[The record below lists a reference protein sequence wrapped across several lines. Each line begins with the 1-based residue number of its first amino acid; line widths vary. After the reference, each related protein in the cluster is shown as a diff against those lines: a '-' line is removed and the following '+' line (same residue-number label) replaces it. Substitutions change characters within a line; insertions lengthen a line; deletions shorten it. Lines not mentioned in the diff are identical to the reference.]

1 MLSLPVG
8 LGVALLGLGG
18 LLGSVPLAAQP
29 GPAPARPG
37 GAAIAVQA
45 DISAA
50 DSSAAELSGSQ
61 LAARVAGLLEEWYG
75 QYVTAWPVGAGA
87 DRAEGAAWLLRL
99 AATAGAHGVQL
110 RSELTNPGGAAA
122 TRDAW
127 LPPGSPDALAATA
140 AADAFWLWAQARQF
154 PYLSEL
160 APAPVRSA
168 TLAPHALSRLDQR
181 PAAAG
186 LLAAAAYPG
195 GMLALSPA
203 GPLALG
209 PRFELTPDTMLWLT
223 WRDPGAPE
231 RWHGLHP
238 LADGRV
244 VLQPEAGPARL
255 VDPHHDRSTPL
266 PAAPAAVIRSA
277 GGPPPALLA
286 VTPSGTAVWHRPGLL
301 ATQHA
306 AGGAVAAAVLEL
318 PPGSIAPAAVTGD
331 DQGAVWAF
339 DPRERRIRV
348 FGSGNGAELR
358 QLFAVTPLLPR
369 EELAGVQT
377 LALTG
382 AGHLLVGSR
391 RAIWKLDRR
400 GLPVWSLRLLRTRP
414 RQRLPQAF
422 AVTARERH
430 EDGAA
435 FLLLDRTTG
444 ALHRFIEFIEQPEA
458 APAPEPPPLLLR
470 AAGAT
475 PPGALAAAATD
486 NALRAAQRAW
496 QQDYAGA
503 AQRLLAAARRSLSRW
518 RAADPLARDADQR
531 AAAIESLAA
540 AVEQALYGEPGAA
553 GD

>member
-1 MLSLPVG
+1 MLSRSAG
-8 LGVALLGLGG
+8 LGVALIGLGG

-37 GAAIAVQA
+37 GDAIAVQA

-50 DSSAAELSGSQ
+50 ELSGSQ
-61 LAARVAGLLEEWYG
+61 LAGRAAGLLEEWYG
-75 QYVTAWPVGAGA
+75 QYVTARPAGAGA
-87 DRAEGAAWLLRL
+87 DGAEGAAWRLQL
-99 AATAGAHGVQL
+99 AATEGAHGVRL
-110 RSELTNPGGAAA
+110 RSELTSPGGALA

-127 LPPGSPDALAATA
+127 LPPGSSGALAATA

-168 TLAPHALSRLDQR
+168 TLAPHALNRLDQR

-186 LLAAAAYPG
+186 LLAAATYAG
-195 GMLALSPA
+195 GILVLSPA

-209 PRFELTPDTMLWLT
+209 RRFELTPDTMLWLT
-223 WRDPGAPE
+223 WRDPGAPD

-244 VLQPEAGPARL
+244 VLQPAVGPARL
-255 VDPHHDRSTPL
+255 VDPHHDRSAPL
-266 PAAPAAVIRSA
+266 PAAPAAAHRSA
-277 GGPPPALLA
+277 GEPPPALLT
-286 VTPSGTAVWHRPGLL
+286 VTPNGTAVWHRPGLL
-301 ATQHA
+301 ATRQP
-306 AGGAVAAAVLEL
+306 AGGAGATAALEL

-331 DQGAVWAF
+331 AQGAVWAF

-348 FGSGNGAELR
+348 FAPGAGNGAGAELR
-358 QLFAVTPLLPR
+358 QVFAVTPLLPR
-369 EELAGVQT
+369 AELAGVQT
-377 LALTG
+377 LAVTA
-382 AGHLLVGSR
+382 AGHVLIGSR

-400 GLPVWSLRLLRTRP
+400 GLPVWSLRLLNTSP

-422 AVTARERH
+422 AVAARE
-430 EDGAA
+430 EKEEPAA

-444 ALHRFIEFIEQPEA
+444 ALHRFIEQPQPEA
-458 APAPEPPPLLLR
+458 APAPDQPPLLLR
-470 AAGAT
+470 APGAT
-475 PPGALAAAATD
+475 PPGALAAALTD

-496 QQDYAGA
+496 QRDHAGA
-503 AQRLLAAARRSLSRW
+503 AHRLLAAARRSLSRW

-531 AAAIESLAA
+531 AAAIETLAP
-540 AVEQALYGEPGAA
+540 AVEQALYGEPGEA

>member
-1 MLSLPVG
+1 MLSRPAG
-8 LGVALLGLGG
+8 LGVALIGLGG

-37 GAAIAVQA
+37 AAAIAVQA
-45 DISAA
+45 A
-50 DSSAAELSGSQ
+50 SSAAELSGSQ

-75 QYVTAWPVGAGA
+75 QYVTAWPAGAGA
-87 DRAEGAAWLLRL
+87 AGGAAGAAWGLQL
-99 AATAGAHGVQL
+99 AATAGARGVRL
-110 RSELTNPGGAAA
+110 RTELTTPGGAVA

-140 AADAFWLWAQARQF
+140 AADAVWLWAQARQF

-168 TLAPHALSRLDQR
+168 TLAPHALRRLDRR

-186 LLAAAAYPG
+186 LLAAAVYAG
-195 GMLALSPA
+195 GMLVLSPA

-209 PRFELTPDTMLWLT
+209 PGFELTPDTMLWLT
-223 WRDPGAPE
+223 WRDPGAPD

-244 VLQPEAGPARL
+244 VLQPAAGPARL
-255 VDPHHDRSTPL
+255 VDPYHDDSTPL
-266 PAAPAAVIRSA
+266 PAAPAAANRSA
-277 GGPPPALLA
+277 GGPPPALLT

-301 ATQHA
+301 TTQQA
-306 AGGAVAAAVLEL
+306 AGGAGAAADLEL

-348 FGSGNGAELR
+348 FGAGNGAGLR

-369 EELAGVQT
+369 AELAGVQT

-382 AGHLLVGSR
+382 DGHLLIGSR

-422 AVTARERH
+422 TVAAQEEH
-430 EDGAA
+430 EEQAA

-444 ALHRFIEFIEQPEA
+444 ALHRFSEQPEA
-458 APAPEPPPLLLR
+458 APPPDQPLLLR

-475 PPGALAAAATD
+475 PPGALAAAVTD

-496 QQDYAGA
+496 QRDYAGA
-503 AQRLLAAARRSLSRW
+503 THRLLAAARRSLSRW
-518 RAADPLARDADQR
+518 RAADPLARDADLR
-531 AAAIESLAA
+531 AAAIETLAP
-540 AVEQALYGEPGAA
+540 AVEQALYGEPG
-553 GD
+553 D

>member
-1 MLSLPVG
+1 MLSPPAG

-29 GPAPARPG
+29 GPAPAPPG
-37 GAAIAVQA
+37 GDAIAVQA
-45 DISAA
+45 DI
-50 DSSAAELSGSQ
+50 SAAELSGSQ

-75 QYVTAWPVGAGA
+75 QYVTAWPAGADA
-87 DRAEGAAWLLRL
+87 DRAEGAAWRLRL

-110 RSELTNPGGAAA
+110 RSELTTPGGAAA

-168 TLAPHALSRLDQR
+168 TLAPQALRRLDQR

-186 LLAAAAYPG
+186 LLAAAAYAG
-195 GMLALSPA
+195 GTLALSPA

-244 VLQPEAGPARL
+244 ALQPAEGPARL
-255 VDPHHDRSTPL
+255 VDPHHAGSTPL
-266 PAAPAAVIRSA
+266 PAAPAAVVRSA

-286 VTPSGTAVWHRPGLL
+286 VTPSGAAVWHRPGLL

-306 AGGAVAAAVLEL
+306 AGGAVAAAALEL
-318 PPGSIAPAAVTGD
+318 PPGSIAPAAVTAD

-348 FGSGNGAELR
+348 FGAGAGTGAELR

-369 EELAGVQT
+369 AELAGVQT

-382 AGHLLVGSR
+382 AGHLLIGAR
-391 RAIWKLDRR
+391 RAVWKLDRR

-422 AVTARERH
+422 AIAAREEH
-430 EDGAA
+430 EEQAA

-444 ALHRFIEFIEQPEA
+444 ALHRFIEQPEA
-458 APAPEPPPLLLR
+458 TPAPEQPPLLLR

-475 PPGALAAAATD
+475 PPGALAAALTD
-486 NALRAAQRAW
+486 NALRAAHRAW
-496 QQDYAGA
+496 QRDYAGA

-531 AAAIESLAA
+531 AAAIETLAA
-540 AVEQALYGEPGAA
+540 AVEQALYGEPGDA